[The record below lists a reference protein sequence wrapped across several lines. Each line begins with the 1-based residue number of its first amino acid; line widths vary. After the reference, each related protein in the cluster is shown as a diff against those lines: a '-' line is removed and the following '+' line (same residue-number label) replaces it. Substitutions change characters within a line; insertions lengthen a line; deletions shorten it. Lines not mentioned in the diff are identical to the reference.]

1 MNWRSIWAIAKKDL
15 KEVRQ
20 NKAAWGPGIA
30 VPLIFA
36 ILMPLLFI
44 ILPQVIPVEDV
55 ERELGDLNVM
65 LRSMPPAMQAL
76 FEGRSLEQMFVLYM
90 AGFTLAPLFLI
101 MPLMFS
107 TVIGSDSF
115 VGERERKTMEALL
128 YAPTSDMELFLGKV
142 LAAVIPA
149 IGLSWLTYLMY
160 IIVVNV
166 ASYPLFG
173 EIWFPLPT
181 WYPLMLWMTPALAV
195 LGISATVLISSRVR
209 TFMEAYQMSASLV
222 VLVLALVIGQVT
234 GVLFLGVGTALV
246 IGTVIWLVDAA
257 LIYLS
262 VKKFKRSS
270 LVTTQRKKNKG
281 LPKR

>member
-20 NKAAWGPGIA
+20 NKAAWGPGII

-36 ILMPLLFI
+36 IVMPLLFI

-55 ERELGDLNVM
+55 QRELGDIDVM

-76 FEGRSLEQMFVLYM
+76 FENRSLEQMFVLYM

-107 TVIGSDSF
+107 SVIGSDSF

-149 IGLSWLTYLMY
+149 IGLSWITYLMY

-181 WYPLMLWMTPALAV
+181 WYPLMFWMTPALAV
-195 LGISATVLISSRVR
+195 LGISAAVLISSRVR

-234 GVLFLGVGTALV
+234 GVLFLGVGTALA
-246 IGTVIWLVDAA
+246 IGAVIWLVDVA
-257 LIYLS
+257 LIYIS
-262 VKKFKRSS
+262 VKNFKRSS
-270 LVTTQRKKNKG
+270 LIAK
-281 LPKR
+281 L

>member
-1 MNWRSIWAIAKKDL
+1 MNWRSIWAIAQKDL

-20 NKAAWGPGIA
+20 NKAAWGPAII

-36 ILMPLLFI
+36 ILMPILFTV
-44 ILPQVIPVEDV
+44 LPQVIPVEDV
-55 ERELGDLNVM
+55 ERELGDMDVM
-65 LRSMPPAMQAL
+65 LEAMPPALLAL
-76 FEGRSLEQMFVLYM
+76 FDGLGLEQMFVLYM
-90 AGFTLAPLFLI
+90 AGFMLAPLFLI

-107 TVIGSDSF
+107 TVVGSDSF

-128 YAPTSDMELFLGKV
+128 YAPISDLELFLGKV

-149 IGLSWLTYLMY
+149 IGLSWITYLVY

-173 EIWFPLPT
+173 RIWFPLAP
-181 WYPLMLWMTPALAV
+181 WWPMMFWLTPALAV
-195 LGISATVLISSRVR
+195 LGISATVLISSRVK

-222 VLVLALVIGQVT
+222 VLVLALVVGQVT
-234 GVLFLGVGTALV
+234 GVLFLGVGTVLLIGSLV
-246 IGTVIWLVDAA
+246 WLVDAL

-262 VKKFKRSS
+262 VSRFNRTS
-270 LVTTQRKKNKG
+270 LIAN
-281 LPKR
+281 L

>member
-1 MNWRSIWAIAKKDL
+1 MNWRSVWAIAKKDL

-55 ERELGDLNVM
+55 ERELGDIDVM

-76 FEGRSLEQMFVLYM
+76 FEGRNLEQMFVLYM

-160 IIVVNV
+160 IIVVNA

-257 LIYLS
+257 LIYIS

-270 LVTTQRKKNKG
+270 LIAT
-281 LPKR
+281 L